1 MQTLAGFGRL
11 TSPPELR
18 SDVGGS
24 KQRESSRIAMLRI
37 ISVKIDETARR
48 RRFFLTIL

>member
-1 MQTLAGFGRL
+1 MQTLAEFGRL

-24 KQRESSRIAMLRI
+24 KQRERKGAWFEKLL
-37 ISVKIDETARR
+37 KY
-48 RRFFLTIL
+48 